1 MVTDRGF
8 LNKVLETVERLCV
21 DTKARIKGYIFYTS
35 QKNRS
40 FVNTYRKTAK
50 PFVLRKSTAVG
61 SQLRNTN
68 CFRPTEVV
76 QFNL

>member
-1 MVTDRGF
+1 M
-8 LNKVLETVERLCV
+8 NKVLETVERLCV

-40 FVNTYRKTAK
+40 FVNAYRQTAK
-50 PFVLRKSTAVG
+50 SFVWRKRSVVD

-68 CFRPTEVV
+68 CFRPIEV
-76 QFNL
+76 